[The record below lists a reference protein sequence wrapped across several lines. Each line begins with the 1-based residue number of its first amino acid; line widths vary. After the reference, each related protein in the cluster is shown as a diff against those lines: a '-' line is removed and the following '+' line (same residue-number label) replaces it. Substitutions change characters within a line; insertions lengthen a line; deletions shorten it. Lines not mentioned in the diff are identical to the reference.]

1 MDAADGYGYSPAMIS
16 KSLNFSSFA
25 RTTFAITIC
34 LFSALALGAA
44 PLPVDDALPIVG
56 SDAHGHTY
64 PGATVPFGFV
74 QLSPDTRNSG
84 WDACGGYY
92 YTDTS
97 IEGFSHTHLSGTG
110 CTDLGDVL
118 VLPLTGELNESGEYQ
133 PISCDRFKSQFSH
146 DEEVSQPGY
155 YRVKLDTYNITAE
168 LTATAHC
175 GMHRYTFPASSESHI
190 LIDLVHGI
198 GCHPTDAEMTIENKH
213 LITGYRRV
221 DGWAKGRLIYFAIE
235 TSRPFKKFGLEV
247 DGQPLAKG
255 QTDAKGR
262 NLRGHLDFRTS
273 KGEQIILRVGLS
285 PTSVEEAKANLKA
298 EIPAW
303 NFDAVRAEAR
313 NAWNDNL
320 SRIEIQTL
328 NPDIRQTFYSCMY
341 HTMCAPQ
348 LCNNADDTYLGTDR
362 QVHSANFQEYSTMS
376 IWDIYRAE
384 APLLT
389 LTEPDRVN
397 DMVNSMLA
405 FYQQS
410 ADHALPVWPLYN
422 YETGC
427 MIAYHS
433 MPIIYNAYA
442 RGFRGFDA
450 NLALQAMV
458 ETAMNGRNRQDEYQK
473 YGYIPWVK
481 GKGAATSRTI
491 ELSYDDWCIAQMAK
505 ALGKDDTADLFT
517 KRSEYYKNV
526 WDPTTQFFRSKQ
538 PDGTYQE
545 PFDPKQVVQGN
556 NVAAGYYTEANAWEY
571 AFAALQDVPGM
582 IQLYGGRKPF
592 ISRMDELFDQP
603 SDLGDWRVDTTGLI
617 GQYSHGN
624 EPDEATPYLYTLA
637 GAPYKTA
644 WIVRVIQLT
653 QYDNTPEGL
662 DGNDDCGQISAWYV
676 WSAMGLYPANPAS
689 GVYVIGSPLV
699 QKAVIHLDPKYY
711 PGRTFT
717 IIAHNVSK
725 QYCYVQSAKLN
736 GEPLE
741 HPWITHDDIA
751 KGGTLEFEMGI
762 LPNKTWCTSE

>member
-1 MDAADGYGYSPAMIS
+1 MANGYSRIMIS
-16 KSLNFSSFA
+16 KSLNFSAFA
-25 RTTFAITIC
+25 HGAFALTVS
-34 LFSALALGAA
+34 LFSALTLGAA

-56 SDAHGHTY
+56 SDAHGHTF

-92 YTDTS
+92 YTDTT
-97 IEGFSHTHLSGTG
+97 IEGFSHTHLTGTG
-110 CTDLGDVL
+110 CADLGDVL
-118 VLPLTGELNESGEYQ
+118 VLPLTGALNGPGEYE
-133 PISCDRFKSQFSH
+133 PISADRFKSQFSH
-146 DEEVSQPGY
+146 DEEISQPGY
-155 YRVKLDTYNITAE
+155 YRVKLDTYNIVAE

-175 GMHRYTFPASSESHI
+175 GMHRYTFPASANSHI

-198 GCHPTDAEMTIENKH
+198 GCHPTDAEMTVEGKN

-235 TSRPFKKFGLEV
+235 TSRPFKKFGLEA
-247 DGQPLAKG
+247 DGQPLPKG
-255 QTDAKGR
+255 QTDAKGK
-262 NLRGHLDFRTS
+262 NLRGHLDFKTS
-273 KGEQIILRVGLS
+273 RGEQIILRVGLS
-285 PTSVEEAKANLKA
+285 PTSVEEARANLKA
-298 EIPAW
+298 EMPTW

-313 NAWNDNL
+313 NTWNNNL
-320 SRIEIQTL
+320 SRIEIQTS

-348 LCNNADDTYLGTDR
+348 LCNNADDSYRGTDR
-362 QVHSANFQEYSTMS
+362 QVHSANFQDYSTLS

-389 LTEPDRVN
+389 LTEPERIN
-397 DMVNSMLA
+397 DMINSMLV

-410 ADHALPVWPLYN
+410 AEHALPVWPLYN

-473 YGYIPWVK
+473 YGYIPWAK
-481 GKGAATSRTI
+481 GQGAATSRTM

-505 ALGKDDTADLFT
+505 ALGKDGTADLFT
-517 KRSEYYKNV
+517 KRARYYKNV

-538 PDGTYQE
+538 ADGTYHE
-545 PFDPKQVVQGN
+545 PFDPKQVVQGGN
-556 NVAAGYYTEANAWEY
+556 IAAGYYTEANAWEY
-571 AFAALQDVPGM
+571 AFAALQDIPGM
-582 IQLYGGRKPF
+582 IRLYGGDKPF
-592 ISRMDELFDQP
+592 IARLDELFDQP
-603 SDLGDWRVDTTGLI
+603 SDLSDWRVDTTGLI

-711 PGRTFT
+711 PGGTFT

-736 GEPLE
+736 GQPLE

-762 LPNKTWCTSE
+762 LPKKDWCTSE